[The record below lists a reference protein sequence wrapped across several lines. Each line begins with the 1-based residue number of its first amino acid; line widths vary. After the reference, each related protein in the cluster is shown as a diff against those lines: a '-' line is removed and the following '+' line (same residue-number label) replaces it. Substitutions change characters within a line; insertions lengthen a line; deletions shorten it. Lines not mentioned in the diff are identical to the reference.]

1 MVVRN
6 VIRRWPCRFGFVRLA
21 VLWVKLRDLPRVNL
35 AAWPTPLEEAP
46 RLAAALGLKRLYVK
60 RDDLTSLGLGG
71 NKVRKLEYLLGEAV
85 SRGADTVVTTACEQ
99 SNFLRLTAVAAR
111 RLGLRPILVVR
122 GKRPGSLQGNLLL
135 MHLAGADLRFVDT
148 ADPYDPSTIAL
159 MREIGQQVTAAGHHP
174 YLIHLGT
181 FSGGLAAVGY
191 VAGALELVDQC
202 RAEGISRA
210 HIVLAVGSGG
220 TYAGLLLGLRMAGA
234 GFHVLGASVS
244 SPASFL
250 RTSISEK
257 TREAAEILGVRSPLR
272 DEEIDVTDALVGE
285 GYSVPPAESLDA
297 VYLAART
304 EGLVLDPIYTG
315 RALAALSR
323 AAGTGLIRDGETA
336 VFLHTGGAPNIF
348 THAAALSAHGAV
360 QS

>member
-1 MVVRN
+1 LAVVR
-6 VIRRWPCRFGFVRLA
+6 L
-21 VLWVKLRDLPRVNL
+21 KLKDLPRVNL

-85 SRGADTVVTTACEQ
+85 SRGADTVVTTAGEQ

-122 GKRPGSLQGNLLL
+122 GKRPASCQGNLLL

-159 MREIGQQVTAAGHHP
+159 MREIGEQLAAAGHRP

-191 VAGALELVDQC
+191 VTGALELVDQC
-202 RAEGISRA
+202 RAAGITRA
-210 HIVLAVGSGG
+210 RVVLAVGSGG
-220 TYAGLLLGLRMAGA
+220 TFAGLLLGLRMAGA

-250 RTSISEK
+250 RARISEK
-257 TREAAEILGVRSPLR
+257 VQEAADILRVSAPLQN
-272 DEEIDVTDALVGE
+272 EEIDVSDALVGE
-285 GYSVPPAESLDA
+285 GYSTPPGESLDA

-304 EGLVLDPIYTG
+304 EGLILDPIYTG
-315 RALAALSR
+315 RALAALRR
-323 AAGTGLIRDGETA
+323 AARDGVIRDGETP
-336 VFLHTGGAPNIF
+336 VFVHTGGAPNVF
-348 THAAALSAHGAV
+348 AHAEALSAHGAV
-360 QS
+360 KS